1 MVESVGSSTIRTGD
15 TRIAGVT
22 RVAPATPAAT
32 PATPASTAAAAAATA
47 PTLAKSMAASAPVD
61 SDRVQQIKAAIAAGI
76 GSLVAVGAPTSLSVR
91 LATEHG
97 LALYAFTRPGRVVA
111 YSR

>member
-32 PATPASTAAAAAATA
+32 PATPASTTAAAATTA

-61 SDRVQQIKAAIAAGI
+61 SDRVQQIKAAIAAGTF
-76 GSLVAVGAPTSLSVR
+76 PLSPSTIADQ
-91 LATEHG
+91 LI
-97 LALYAFTRPGRVVA
+97 ALKYDWIANEQA
-111 YSR
+111 